1 MLFDA
6 KGPDQMI
13 SFYST
18 VYQSPIAKLYVLKKK
33 KKTNDQMKKK
43 TIKVSNIPKILLMQR
58 VGTVQR
64 VLPLELSGLLVVVAG
79 GGR

>member
-1 MLFDA
+1 
-6 KGPDQMI
+6 
-13 SFYST
+13 
-18 VYQSPIAKLYVLKKK
+18 
-33 KKTNDQMKKK
+33 MKKK